1 MSDKGVD
8 IAWKDFEVVRPLP
21 SAELKQRE
29 KQSKSLEPIPVLD
42 KFSGVI
48 KKGSF
53 TTILGSSGS
62 GKTTFL
68 NFLSNRLHFLD
79 GLQYKGE
86 VFINGTNR
94 KVLDYN
100 SVAGYVMQEEVL
112 LEFLKVR
119 ETLEFSASFKMSKKK
134 AEKRASEVI
143 SQLGL
148 KSCED
153 SIVGGL
159 LQKGISGGEKK
170 RLAIG
175 VELLIDPSI
184 LFLDEPTTG
193 LDSYNA
199 ENLIEL
205 LKDLKK
211 QTGVT
216 IIATI
221 HQPNSYMFH
230 NFDRILL
237 LGGSVMI
244 YHGRAS
250 KALAYFS
257 NLGFECPEYS
267 NPSEFLLELLS
278 STSENYEANIVKL
291 KETALRQEP
300 EIETSPLPELFKREP
315 VGFFKQTGLLVY
327 RSSLNITRNV
337 TAILYKIVANLCF
350 LLLVMAAYFQACD
363 ENDLTSVTDRAGIIF
378 VILVYM
384 AFIGVNS
391 TTSLSTDKA
400 LFIREQASHTY
411 GPAAFYL
418 SKLLFDIPFDE
429 IIVAVMAFLLYLVV
443 GLSIESSGQIF
454 FFVFVILILDF
465 TTRGWGNFLLIS
477 LPNLEAASAATP
489 FVVIIQLLFA
499 GVFINYDSIPVY
511 LKWLEYAS
519 MFKYAWSACMIN
531 ELDDYDEDHWDGCE
545 EGEEYEESDMCDP
558 LDFYSIYIGK
568 WNNVLILLLI
578 AAVTHFLSYVVLAVI
593 AQKYRVN

>member
-1 MSDKGVD
+1 MADKGVD
-8 IAWKDFEVVRPLP
+8 IAWEDFEVVRPLS
-21 SAELKQRE
+21 SAEIKQRE
-29 KQSKSLEPIPVLD
+29 KQGKSLDAIPVLD

-79 GLQYKGE
+79 GLQFKGD

-94 KVLDYN
+94 KQLDYN

-119 ETLEFSASFKMSKKK
+119 ETLEFSASFKMSKAK
-134 AEKRASEVI
+134 AHKRATEVI
-143 SQLGL
+143 GQLGL
-148 KSCED
+148 KSCEN
-153 SIVGGL
+153 SIVGGTFL
-159 LQKGISGGEKK
+159 KGISGGEKK

-193 LDSYNA
+193 LDSFNA
-199 ENLIEL
+199 ENLVEL
-205 LKDLKK
+205 LNQLKK
-211 QTGVT
+211 DTGVT
-216 IIATI
+216 IITTI

-230 NFDRILL
+230 NFDRVLL
-237 LGGSVMI
+237 LGGCAPI
-244 YHGRAS
+244 YHGKAR
-250 KALAYFS
+250 KALQYFAG
-257 NLGFECPEYS
+257 LGFACPEYS

-278 STSENYEANIVKL
+278 SSSDNYEENL
-291 KETALRQEP
+291 KRLKAAASAQAPT
-300 EIETSPLPELFKREP
+300 IEASPLPELFKREP

-337 TAILYKIVANLCF
+337 TAILYKVVANLCF

-363 ENDLTSVTDRAGIIF
+363 ENDLTSITDRAGIIF

-391 TTSLSTDKA
+391 TTSLSSDKA

-429 IIVAVMAFLLYLVV
+429 LIVAVMAFLLYLAV
-443 GLSIESSGQIF
+443 GLSLESSGQIF

-477 LPNLEAASAATP
+477 LPSLEAASAATP

-499 GVFINYDSIPVY
+499 GVFINFDSIPVY

-519 MFKYAWSACMIN
+519 MFKYSWSACMIN
-531 ELDDYDEDHWDGCE
+531 ELDDYDEDHWDECG
-545 EGEEYEESDMCDP
+545 EGEDYESSDMCDP
-558 LDFYSIYIGK
+558 LDFYSIYISK
-568 WNNVLILLLI
+568 WSNVMILLII

>member
-21 SAELKQRE
+21 SAEIKQRE

-291 KETALRQEP
+291 KETALTQEP

-558 LDFYSIYIGK
+558 LDFYSIYIAK

>member
-1 MSDKGVD
+1 MADKGVD
-8 IAWKDFEVVRPLP
+8 IAWRDFEVVRPLS
-21 SAELKQRE
+21 SAEIKQRE
-29 KQSKSLEPIPVLD
+29 KQGKSLDPIPVLD

-48 KKGSF
+48 QKGTF

-79 GLQYKGE
+79 GLQFKGE

-94 KVLDYN
+94 LEIDYN

-119 ETLEFSASFKMSKKK
+119 ETLEFSASFKMSKNK
-134 AEKRASEVI
+134 AKKRATEI
-143 SQLGL
+143 IAQLGL

-153 SIVGGL
+153 SIVGGAF
-159 LQKGISGGEKK
+159 QKGISGGEKK

-193 LDSYNA
+193 LDSFNA

-205 LKDLKK
+205 LNKLKK
-211 QTGVT
+211 ETGVT

-237 LGGSVMI
+237 LGGCEI
-244 YHGRAS
+244 IFHGKAK
-250 KALAYFS
+250 KALAHFS
-257 NLGFECPEYS
+257 SLGFECPEYS

-278 STSENYEANIVKL
+278 STADNYEENIKKL
-291 KETALRQEP
+291 KEAAPKKEP
-300 EIETSPLPELFKREP
+300 KIESSPLPELFKREP
-315 VGFFKQTGLLVY
+315 IGFFKQTGLLVY

-337 TAILYKIVANLCF
+337 TAILYKLVANLCF
-350 LLLVMAAYFQACD
+350 LLLVMAAYFQSCNED
-363 ENDLTSVTDRAGIIF
+363 DLTSITDRAGIIF

-411 GPAAFYL
+411 GPLAFYM

-429 IIVAVMAFLLYLVV
+429 IIVAIMAFLLYLVV
-443 GLSIESSGQIF
+443 GLSLDSAGQVF

-465 TTRGWGNFLLIS
+465 TTRGWGNLLLIS

-489 FVVIIQLLFA
+489 FVIIIQLLFA
-499 GVFINYDSIPVY
+499 GVFINFDSIPVY
-511 LKWLEYAS
+511 LKWLEYSS
-519 MFKYAWSACMIN
+519 MFKYSWSACMIN
-531 ELDDYDEDHWDGCE
+531 ELEDYDNDHWDGCD
-545 EGEEYEESDMCDP
+545 EGEEYENSDMCDP
-558 LDFYSIYIGK
+558 LDFYSVYISK
-568 WNNVLILLLI
+568 WGNVLLLLLI
-578 AAVTHFLSYVVLAVI
+578 ACITHFLSYVVLAII